1 MVSNPSIGSS
11 YLLTAIALQPL
22 FGRVYTYF
30 NVKYV
35 YILALVIFELGSIMC
50 ATARNS
56 IMLIIGR
63 AIADSGASALFSGAI
78 TIVGFTTPLNKR
90 PIYMA
95 SISSMFGI
103 ASVVAPVLGGVFT
116 DKATWR

>member
-1 MVSNPSIGSS
+1 MASNPSIGSS
-11 YLLTAIALQPL
+11 NLLTAIALQPL

-50 ATARNS
+50 ASARNS

-63 AIADSGASALFSGAI
+63 AIAGALFSGAI

-116 DKATWR
+116 DKVTWR